1 MQPLKSRQRVRFAP
15 TVEVLED
22 RSLLDATINTATGQ
36 VVLTG
41 ASNTV
46 LITDDGQRVRVFTA
60 NDFVGSVVEGTP
72 VTVTTNTPGSS
83 NTIFYD
89 LQGVPASG
97 PGAVLKSS
105 LNVNFGFGPGSLFVE
120 VVSSLPN
127 GLFHPQGPVS
137 GLVINSSVQVV
148 TTTTPPPP
156 PLRGGGFGSSP
167 ATRMTPCLSAT
178 SASARPW

>member
-1 MQPLKSRQRVRFAP
+1 
-15 TVEVLED
+15 
-22 RSLLDATINTATGQ
+22 LDASINIATGQ

-41 ASNTV
+41 SSNTV

-72 VTVTTNTPGSS
+72 ITVTTNTPGSS

-97 PGAVLKSS
+97 PGPVLNSS

-120 VVSSLPN
+120 VVSSL
-127 GLFHPQGPVS
+127 S
-137 GLVINSSVQVV
+137 TSV
-148 TTTTPPPP
+148 TTRSPRPAPTAVQASTG
-156 PLRGGGFGSSP
+156 LSSDQGSS
-167 ATRMTPCLSAT
+167 A
-178 SASARPW
+178 